1 VNRENFGPT
10 EFSRQSPARTRS
22 FVHAITHN
30 SWSAQHQFIL
40 RAMSASGSDD
50 GDDLEMADLYH
61 KEDGSELSEEHN
73 VHASMKVPGKSV
85 SSQ

>member
-1 VNRENFGPT
+1 
-10 EFSRQSPARTRS
+10 
-22 FVHAITHN
+22 
-30 SWSAQHQFIL
+30 
-40 RAMSASGSDD
+40 MSASGSDD

-61 KEDGSELSEEHN
+61 KEDGSELSDEHN